1 MVEAYYLSYGL
12 PVTTL
17 RPFNTYGP
25 RQLSRAEIPTIIS
38 QALTQDSIK
47 LGNLSPTRDFNYVLD
62 TVQGFIKIA
71 EHTESVGM
79 LYNIGSGT
87 EISIGEVVQKVC
99 QLLGLEQ
106 VHVIQ
111 EIPGTKEGRPKINIM
126 GAQKY
131 GKLKVLL
138 KENTQIVLSP
148 GPIIF
153 ELRRLLRD
161 YTSKDYLLL
170 SGDPSVIGI
179 ACSVVSDI
187 NNGRFNLLKWDRQ
200 EQMYYPLEINLH
212 EKGKIDD

>member
-1 MVEAYYLSYGL
+1 MEYEKITGVKE
-12 PVTTL
+12 
-17 RPFNTYGP
+17 
-25 RQLSRAEIPTIIS
+25 
-38 QALTQDSIK
+38 SIV
-47 LGNLSPTRDFNYVLD
+47 YVL
-62 TVQGFIKIA
+62 
-71 EHTESVGM
+71 
-79 LYNIGSGT
+79 
-87 EISIGEVVQKVC
+87 
-99 QLLGLEQ
+99 
-106 VHVIQ
+106 Q
-111 EIPGTKEGRPKINIM
+111 ELPGTRIGRPKYNII

-138 KENTQIVLSP
+138 KENTQIIMSP

-212 EKGKIDD
+212 EKGKIDDN

>member
-1 MVEAYYLSYGL
+1 MEK
-12 PVTTL
+12 
-17 RPFNTYGP
+17 
-25 RQLSRAEIPTIIS
+25 E
-38 QALTQDSIK
+38 SIV
-47 LGNLSPTRDFNYVLD
+47 YVL
-62 TVQGFIKIA
+62 
-71 EHTESVGM
+71 
-79 LYNIGSGT
+79 
-87 EISIGEVVQKVC
+87 
-99 QLLGLEQ
+99 
-106 VHVIQ
+106 Q
-111 EIPGTKEGRPKINIM
+111 ELPGTSIGRPKYNII
-126 GAQKY
+126 GAQKF

-153 ELRRLLRD
+153 ELRRLLKD

-212 EKGKIDD
+212 EKGKIDDWLWTRSSTICNTNRCN

>member
-1 MVEAYYLSYGL
+1 MFVKKVFMEKEST
-12 PVTTL
+12 V
-17 RPFNTYGP
+17 
-25 RQLSRAEIPTIIS
+25 
-38 QALTQDSIK
+38 
-47 LGNLSPTRDFNYVLD
+47 YVL
-62 TVQGFIKIA
+62 
-71 EHTESVGM
+71 
-79 LYNIGSGT
+79 
-87 EISIGEVVQKVC
+87 
-99 QLLGLEQ
+99 
-106 VHVIQ
+106 Q
-111 EIPGTKEGRPKINIM
+111 ELPGTSIGRPKYNII
-126 GAQKY
+126 GAQKF

-179 ACSVVSDI
+179 ECSIVSDM
-187 NNGRFNLLKWDRQ
+187 NGGKFNLLKWDRQ

>member
-1 MVEAYYLSYGL
+1 MEK
-12 PVTTL
+12 
-17 RPFNTYGP
+17 
-25 RQLSRAEIPTIIS
+25 E
-38 QALTQDSIK
+38 SIV
-47 LGNLSPTRDFNYVLD
+47 YVL
-62 TVQGFIKIA
+62 
-71 EHTESVGM
+71 
-79 LYNIGSGT
+79 
-87 EISIGEVVQKVC
+87 
-99 QLLGLEQ
+99 
-106 VHVIQ
+106 Q
-111 EIPGTKEGRPKINIM
+111 ELPGTSIGRPKYNII
-126 GAQKY
+126 GAQKF

-153 ELRRLLRD
+153 ELRRLLKD

-212 EKGKIDD
+212 EKGKIDDWLRKR